1 MRKIEQ
7 KLIAAIRA
15 AKSASFGNTAVTQT
29 EHGAIV
35 TLHGNVI
42 ARIGTPDGTHW
53 TLAGWNTNTTRSRI
67 RALAFAFNWAR
78 TPHTVRG
85 IPHASGTPISS
96 TQWVNAFNA
105 AHVSAF

>member
-7 KLIAAIRA
+7 KLIAAIRT
-15 AKSASFGNTAVTQT
+15 AKSASF
-29 EHGAIV
+29 
-35 TLHGNVI
+35 
-42 ARIGTPDGTHW
+42 
-53 TLAGWNTNTTRSRI
+53 
-67 RALAFAFNWAR
+67 
-78 TPHTVRG
+78 G